1 MFGALPTSFAA
12 FVVAHRWFH
21 AFVCSHGAD
30 GRTLFGEKKKL
41 ISDRPRHKK
50 YHQHHMLTDAGRV
63 FSPWNSHVQLFTL
76 SLMYIL
82 PNPPPLLPFTPLFL
96 VPSKTFS
103 HRQPS
108 PSWDMVQMGYTAVLP
123 DECSLDVGD
132 ALHVSSTLSDGW
144 CVGKNLTKG
153 RIGAFPSVCTSPCR
167 SAIPLALPTDADGVT
182 SSPGSS
188 PARPTAPAR
197 PARPGS
203 AGSTGK
209 SKGPPARP
217 PPSASAA
224 TASSLER
231 RGSGSGEG
239 PPRPAPPVSVPSV
252 AISASTASGAARIA
266 NDLAGWESDDY
277 ESLMV
282 RLLGVE
288 TLTDVEGE

>member
-1 MFGALPTSFAA
+1 M
-12 FVVAHRWFH
+12 
-21 AFVCSHGAD
+21 
-30 GRTLFGEKKKL
+30 
-41 ISDRPRHKK
+41 
-50 YHQHHMLTDAGRV
+50 
-63 FSPWNSHVQLFTL
+63 FSPWNSHVLSFVHSFTHLLPHTPPHLHTPPPHSFLSHPTL
-76 SLMYIL
+76 S
-82 PNPPPLLPFTPLFL
+82 N
-96 VPSKTFS
+96 
-103 HRQPS
+103 QPS
-108 PSWDMVQMGYTAVLP
+108 NSSLDDGRGMAQMGYAAVLP

-153 RIGAFPSVCTSPCR
+153 RIGAFPSVCTSP
-167 SAIPLALPTDADGVT
+167 STAAPTTATTAAPPTEAGGAA

-188 PARPTAPAR
+188 PARPIAPAR

-224 TASSLER
+224 SASSLER
-231 RGSGSGEG
+231 RGSGGGEG
-239 PPRPAPPVSVPSV
+239 PPRPAPPVMAPS
-252 AISASTASGAARIA
+252 AASSASTTGGGARGA
-266 NDLAGWESDDY
+266 NDSEVWESDDY